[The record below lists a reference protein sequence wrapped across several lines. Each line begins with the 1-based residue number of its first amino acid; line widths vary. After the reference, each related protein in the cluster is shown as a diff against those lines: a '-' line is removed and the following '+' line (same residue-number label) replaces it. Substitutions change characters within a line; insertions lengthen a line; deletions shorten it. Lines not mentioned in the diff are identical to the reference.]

1 MTNFRIHYLQHVPF
15 EGIGFIETWVREN
28 DHILTSTKF
37 YENEVL
43 PALEDIDWLIVM
55 GGPMSI
61 DDEDQYPWLKEEKDF
76 IRKAIDGGKV
86 VIGICLGAQL
96 IAHVLGAIVFPN
108 DKKEIGW
115 YPVDFWGKAGS
126 LPPFENFP
134 DAPTVLHWHGDTF
147 EIPEGALHLMKSD
160 VCVNQAFL
168 YGTTVLALQFHLE
181 ATPNTLE
188 AMVENC
194 RDELVPGEFIQTNQ
208 DILAGEKF
216 CSQTNALMR
225 KILDYFQAMK

>member
-1 MTNFRIHYLQHVPF
+1 
-15 EGIGFIETWVREN
+15 
-28 DHILTSTKF
+28 
-37 YENEVL
+37 
-43 PALEDIDWLIVM
+43 M

-181 ATPNTLE
+181 ATPKTLE

-225 KILDYFQAMK
+225 KILDYFQAIK